1 MVHVPY
7 KGDAPASIDLIAG
20 RVQLSICTLSTG
32 LLPQVATG
40 RVRVLATMLPSRSP
54 LLPETPTAAEAGLR
68 LAISPWGGL
77 FGPPGLPRE
86 LVDRIA
92 VEMRSAAGRSDVREA
107 LDKIAFEVQASTP
120 AEMAGV
126 LADQLDIWRRTVQ
139 ELGIERN

>member
-7 KGDAPASIDLIAG
+7 KGDAPASVDLIAG
-20 RVQLSICTLSTG
+20 RVQLSIGTLSAG
-32 LLPQVATG
+32 LLPQIKEG
-40 RVRVLATMLPSRSP
+40 RVRVLATLLPNRSP
-54 LLPETPTAAEAGLR
+54 LLPDVPTAAEAGLR

-77 FGPPGLPRE
+77 FGPPGLSRE

-92 VEMRSAAGRSDVREA
+92 AEMRSAAARSDVREG

-120 AEMAGV
+120 TEMAGL
-126 LADQLDIWRRTVQ
+126 LADQLQIWQRAVQ